1 MSEVL
6 AGGWLA
12 PHIRTCISGGLTG
25 NGVLREGFGE
35 EKARD
40 GRTSRPGGGH
50 LIGERGRE
58 RVRPRIGISGLTDS
72 QGGRT
77 AAIGLRTTNR
87 IDARSADRVVWRPF
101 SAVFPGSRARQNGE
115 RTNWQHPQQHRDSSG
130 RTHTHARSLAHT
142 RSQSHIVLRN
152 NRGPAITVPL
162 LRAGPASTLSS
173 SASPCPP
180 QLQGEM
186 HSSSVRGALRFGRS
200 LNLGKTLFAGPSLL
214 SSPAVGE

>member
-1 MSEVL
+1 MFLDKAHQILE
-6 AGGWLA
+6 A
-12 PHIRTCISGGLTG
+12 SGMPKNRWTARL
-25 NGVLREGFGE
+25 EGRLFWE

-77 AAIGLRTTNR
+77 AAVGLRTTNR

-115 RTNWQHPQQHRDSSG
+115 RTNWQHPQPAQGQQLG
-130 RTHTHARSLAHT
+130 RTHPCNTFSPTPARNHT
-142 RSQSHIVLRN
+142 SYFGTTEARPSRSPSFAPDRH
-152 NRGPAITVPL
+152 PH
-162 LRAGPASTLSS
+162 LSS

-186 HSSSVRGALRFGRS
+186 HSENYIIVSRGF
-200 LNLGKTLFAGPSLL
+200 F
-214 SSPAVGE
+214 V